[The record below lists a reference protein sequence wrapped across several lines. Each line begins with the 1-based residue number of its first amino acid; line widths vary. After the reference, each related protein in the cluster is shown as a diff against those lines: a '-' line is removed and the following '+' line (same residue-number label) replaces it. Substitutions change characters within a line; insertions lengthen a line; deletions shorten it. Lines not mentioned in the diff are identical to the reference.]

1 MVIVYQSKTG
11 FTKQY
16 AEMLGDSE
24 RVEVLPLKEAEQKL
38 SSGTP
43 VLFLGPLS
51 AGRIVGLERARKAFL
66 LRGVCGVGMSLPSP
80 ELPEKLRQG
89 NQLGDLPVFYL
100 QGGWAPD
107 RVNPMHDPGHGQSGD
122 PLHPQGTPGQGGG
135 PHAPGG
141 GHAGY
146 AAPRGQLCLPGQP
159 AFPPELAV
167 QAVIFP

>member
-16 AEMLGDSE
+16 AEMLGESE
-24 RVEVLPLKEAEQKL
+24 HVEVLPLKEAEQKL

-51 AGRIVGLERARKAFL
+51 AGRIVGLERARKAFV

-89 NQLGDLPVFYL
+89 NQLGGPACLLSPGRL
-100 QGGWAPD
+100 GPGPGES
-107 RVNPMHDPGHGQSGD
+107 HDPGHGQSGD
-122 PLHPQGTPGQGGG
+122 LLYPERAPGQGGG

-159 AFPPELAV
+159 ACPPELAV

>member
-107 RVNPMHDPGHGQSGD
+107 RVNPMTRAWS
-122 PLHPQGTPGQGGG
+122 
-135 PHAPGG
+135 
-141 GHAGY
+141 
-146 AAPRGQLCLPGQP
+146 
-159 AFPPELAV
+159 
-167 QAVIFP
+167 IW

>member
-16 AEMLGDSE
+16 AEMLGASE
-24 RVEVLPLKEAEQKL
+24 HVEVLPLKEAEQKL

-43 VLFLGPLS
+43 GSVPGPLS

-80 ELPEKLRQG
+80 ELPESCARAISWGTCLSSISRAAG
-89 NQLGDLPVFYL
+89 P
-100 QGGWAPD
+100 PD
-107 RVNPMHDPGHGQSGD
+107 RVNPMTRANGQSGD
-122 PLHPQGTPGQGGG
+122 PLHPKGTPGQGGG
-135 PHAPGG
+135 PNAPGG

-159 AFPPELAV
+159 ARPPELVV

>member
-16 AEMLGDSE
+16 AEMLGASE
-24 RVEVLPLKEAEQKL
+24 HVEVLPLKEAEQKL

-51 AGRIVGLERARKAFL
+51 AGRIVGLERARKAFV

-107 RVNPMHDPGHGQSGD
+107 RVNPMTRAMVNLVTRSTRRELQAKGADRTPREEAMLDMLLHGGSFVSPD
-122 PLHPQGTPGQGGG
+122 N
-135 PHAPGG
+135 
-141 GHAGY
+141 
-146 AAPRGQLCLPGQP
+146 LPALQNW
-159 AFPPELAV
+159 LSK
-167 QAVIFP
+167 Q